1 MRTSLYDAQ
10 ARKRTVSLT
19 LNADL
24 CAKAKEA
31 GINLSSVAEDALAHA
46 LSLRMAERVRA
57 EIQRDLAAH
66 EVFVEKHGSLASMVR
81 EHYALPDDDASV

>member
-1 MRTSLYDAQ
+1 VKPPVYDAG
-10 ARKRTVSLT
+10 ARRRTVSLT

-31 GINLSSVAEDALAHA
+31 GINLSRVAEAALAQA
-46 LSLRMAERVRA
+46 LSLRVAERMRT

-66 EVFVEKHGSLASMVR
+66 DAFIQQHGSFARMVR
-81 EHYALPDDDASV
+81 EHHADDDEASV

>member
-1 MRTSLYDAQ
+1 MRTSLYDAR

-31 GINLSSVAEDALAHA
+31 GINLSRVAEDALAKA
-46 LSLRMAERVRA
+46 LALHTAERMRA

-66 EVFVEKHGSLASMVR
+66 DAFVETHGSFAKLVR
-81 EHYALPDDDASV
+81 EHYAATDDDASV